1 MSKTYEEYLKEAGNV
16 HLAYYVEAA
25 DELGIQYEIVIKS
38 LMAKFTTSQKH
49 WYIINTATPLTNTP
63 STTIAKRKN
72 LTNTIL
78 SKFNIP
84 VPKQEILKN
93 ENDAI
98 QFFERYK
105 RVVIKP
111 SQQLGGNGVTL
122 LPESKKD
129 VIEAFNHAYK
139 KSHANEDSKVIGE
152 EFVEG
157 QNYRFLVLGNRVIGI
172 VRRKSAYVTG
182 NGKDSIKDLV
192 KKKNIERKKRILK
205 PITIDNE
212 VQLRLKVLGI
222 NMEYIPKDGEE
233 VILRYNC
240 NLSTGGTTQ
249 ECSQE
254 THQYYKDIAINA
266 VRAIGAKFG
275 GVDIITP
282 DISNPTKCAV
292 NEINYNPGLRLHYK
306 VDEGDAVKVAIPIIK
321 YISEIN

>member
-93 ENDAI
+93 ESDAV

-306 VDEGDAVKVAIPIIK
+306 VDEGEPVRVAIPIMK
-321 YISEIN
+321 YISELN